1 MLKTNLHE
9 RLEFS
14 DQIPASSDRAF
25 GFVFTVVFAGA
36 ALWLILFTT
45 VAWAMEGAFLLG
57 IAAIL
62 FFVTALFYPHLLRG
76 PNKAWQAV
84 GYCLNSVVSPLV
96 MGLVWLTVVTP
107 TGVIR
112 RMAGKDS
119 MARALDPS
127 AESYWIRRD
136 PPGPAP
142 VTLKDQF

>member
-1 MLKTNLHE
+1 M
-9 RLEFS
+9 F
-14 DQIPASSDRAF
+14 A
-25 GFVFTVVFAGA
+25 VVFAVA
-36 ALWLILFTT
+36 ALWLILAAT
-45 VAWAMEGAFLLG
+45 VAWAMEGAYLSG
-57 IAAIL
+57 IASVAL
-62 FFVTALFYPHLLRG
+62 FVIALFYPHLLRG

-84 GYCLNSVVSPLV
+84 GHCLNSVVSPLV

-119 MARALDPS
+119 MARTFDPS

-142 VTLKDQF
+142 TTLKDQF